1 MDTTDAPQII
11 EHIHKNVNFTPNDT
25 KWIPSSAR
33 FVGMGIHPNAKG
45 ALNVYQL
52 NNGDLENIVEG
63 ITANGIKCGTFS
75 ASSLEERNIGM
86 KFSYIFIIC
95 FIESKT
101 NFFLNIISHW

>member
-52 NNGDLENIVEG
+52 NNGDLENIIEG
-63 ITANGIKCGTFS
+63 TTANGIKCGTFS

-86 KFSYIFIIC
+86 KYKLFILFNHSI
-95 FIESKT
+95 S
-101 NFFLNIISHW
+101 NFFCSICISYW